1 MNEENTAH
9 SESKQ
14 TPHGS
19 YRSCPMCGATE
30 HEADESRYSG
40 QDAIRR
46 ITQLVIDD
54 APAVFILLH
63 KLAGLDVD
71 PTTGRRYTLEQV
83 GKRIGRLFHGM
94 TRAAVSQRCNKV
106 CETLPTLRYLLT
118 EPNKAEAKR
127 KSWRTIKAK

>member
-1 MNEENTAH
+1 
-9 SESKQ
+9 
-14 TPHGS
+14 
-19 YRSCPMCGATE
+19 MCGARE
-30 HEADESRYSG
+30 GNPEPSEYSG
-40 QDAIRR
+40 QDAIKR
-46 ITQLVIDD
+46 ITQMVMDD

-63 KLAGLDVD
+63 KMAGLDVD

-83 GKRIGRLFHGM
+83 GRRIGRLFHGM

-118 EPNKAEAKR
+118 EPNKAEAKK

>member
-1 MNEENTAH
+1 MPNND
-9 SESKQ
+9 
-14 TPHGS
+14 GS
-19 YRSCPMCGATE
+19 YRCCQMCGARE
-30 HEADESRYSG
+30 GDPEPSEYSG
-40 QDAIRR
+40 QDAIKR
-46 ITQLVIDD
+46 ITQMVMDD

-63 KLAGLDVD
+63 KMAGLDVD

>member
-1 MNEENTAH
+1 MPD
-9 SESKQ
+9 Q
-14 TPHGS
+14 RGS
-19 YRSCPMCGATE
+19 YRCCPMCGARDGDAE
-30 HEADESRYSG
+30 PSEYSG

-46 ITQLVIDD
+46 ITQLVMDD

-71 PTTGRRYTLEQV
+71 PTTGKRYTLDQI

-106 CETLPTLRYLLT
+106 CASLPTMRYLLT
-118 EPNKAEAKR
+118 EPNKAEAKK

>member
-1 MNEENTAH
+1 MPNND
-9 SESKQ
+9 
-14 TPHGS
+14 GS
-19 YRSCPMCGATE
+19 YRCCPMCG
-30 HEADESRYSG
+30 SREGDPEPSEYSG
-40 QDAIRR
+40 QDAIHK
-46 ITQLVIDD
+46 IKMMVCDD
-54 APAVFILLH
+54 APATYIMFH

-71 PTTGRRYTLEQV
+71 PINGKRYTLDQI

-106 CETLPTLRYLLT
+106 CEALPTLRYLLT